1 MSHATSAPA
10 RDETLLPGRPR
21 LVLFAA
27 GDFAFNLYW
36 QSVMLYLLFYY
47 TDTLGIG
54 VGLAATTYLV
64 ASLWD
69 GIAGLIVGILVDRHA
84 TSRTYRRL
92 LLFGA
97 PLLGAAFVLAYW
109 PPAWP
114 GRAGVAALFACHLLF
129 RTAYALVNVP
139 YLAMS
144 SRVSMASSDR
154 AFIAG
159 LRMLAGTAAAVVVAL
174 GTVPIGTWLTGSAKG
189 AFLGAALL
197 FAGVGT
203 VILLIVGATYREAVP
218 PRSGDPVPLRTAFR
232 ALLANRAFVSLA
244 AAMMAMIAATTA
256 LNKSVLYYFKYFVGD
271 EAAGQLALAAMMA
284 VSGAAIPLWMLLAR
298 RTGVRRLWFIAT
310 GLCIALLLMFAVGD
324 IHRAGAMQLFL
335 IALQV
340 GIVGLNFALWA
351 MLPDA
356 VDAGERA
363 TGVRVEAALFGMVA
377 LLQRVSIGLATGL
390 LGLSFARAGY
400 AANMAQSP
408 ATLAGMRAA
417 IVILPLAFFIAS
429 ALLMRACPLG
439 RSELEAP
446 PRPIDLR

>member
-1 MSHATSAPA
+1 MQHAITAPTSGLG
-10 RDETLLPGRPR
+10 TSPGRAR

-36 QSVMLYLLFYY
+36 QSVMLFLLFYY
-47 TDTLGIG
+47 TDTLGVG
-54 VGLAATTYLV
+54 VGIAATTYLV

-84 TSRTYRRL
+84 TGRTYRKL
-92 LLFGA
+92 LLFGG
-97 PLLGAAFVLAYW
+97 PLLGVAFVLAYW

-114 GRAGVAALFACHLLF
+114 GRAGIAALFGFHLMF

-144 SRVSMASSDR
+144 ARVSPASADR
-154 AFIAG
+154 AFVAG
-159 LRMLAGTAAAVVVAL
+159 SRMLAGTAAAVVVAL
-174 GTVPIGTWLTGSAKG
+174 GTVPVGTWLTGSARS
-189 AFLGAALL
+189 AYVGAAML
-197 FAGVGT
+197 FALVGT
-203 VILLIVGATYREAVP
+203 TVLLIVGATYRDTAP
-218 PRSGDPVPLRTAFR
+218 ARTGDPVPLGPAFR
-232 ALLANRAFVSLA
+232 ALLANHAFVSLA
-244 AAMMAMIAATTA
+244 AAMMAMIAAVTA
-256 LNKSVLYYFKYFVGD
+256 LNKSVLYYFKYFVRD

-284 VSGAAIPLWMLLAR
+284 VSGAAVPLWMLLAR
-298 RTGVRRLWFIAT
+298 RTGVRRLWFLAT
-310 GLCIALLLMFAVGD
+310 GLCIGFLLLFAVTD

-335 IALQV
+335 VVLQT

-400 AANMAQSP
+400 AANTVQSP
-408 ATLAGMRAA
+408 ETLAAMRIA
-417 IVILPLAFFIAS
+417 IVLLPLAFFSVS
-429 ALLMRACPLG
+429 ALLMRSCPLG
-439 RSELEAP
+439 GGKIEAAAHSV
-446 PRPIDLR
+446 DLG